1 MKVLHLL
8 SAGNIGG
15 IEVLCKDI
23 AQNNKEDNLFA
34 FLFAGGAIEDK
45 IRQIGAPVYS
55 VYKEKKWNVW
65 KRIKRLK
72 EVLEQN
78 QVKVVLVHNDGISIL
93 IYYLLLA
100 ALKKD
105 IYFVRYF
112 HSVFE
117 EKYYYDGNVITNQLK
132 KYLIRQSLRRSD
144 RIVAVS
150 ECVKQSFIDHFE
162 VDPQKMQVIYNGIS
176 EAFFE
181 DTVSEREKS
190 KKDRAEIIYVGRL
203 VEVKGIDILLDAFC
217 RLLEK
222 KPETILRLVGDGE
235 ERQRYQ
241 EQVRSMGMEQSVIF
255 EGFQMEKEK
264 YFKAADIFVYPSR
277 CEEAFGISIVEAMA
291 YGLLCIASKAGGIP
305 EIIKDGQ
312 NGFLFKNE
320 DSMDLEKKLLLA
332 ISSIE
337 ERQGQEM
344 SLRAKETAHFFT
356 IGNTME
362 QLQELYESL
371 AECRL

>member
-23 AQNNKEDNLFA
+23 AQNDKENNIFA
-34 FLFAGGAIEDK
+34 FLFDGGAIEDK
-45 IRQIGAPVYS
+45 IREIGAPVYS
-55 VYKEKKWNVW
+55 VYKEKRWNIW
-65 KRIKRLK
+65 KRMRILDTICEENQIKA
-72 EVLEQN
+72 
-78 QVKVVLVHNDGISIL
+78 VLVHNDGISIL

-100 ALKKD
+100 KRKQN
-105 IYFVRYF
+105 IYFIRYF

-117 EKYYYDGNVITNQLK
+117 EKYYYDGNMITNRLK
-132 KYLIRQSLRRSD
+132 KHLIRQSLKRSD

-150 ECVKQSFIDHFE
+150 ECVKQSFLDNFE
-162 VDPQKMQVIYNGIS
+162 VDRRKMHVIYNGIS
-176 EAFFE
+176 EALFE
-181 DTVSEREKS
+181 NNPQKS
-190 KKDRAEIIYVGRL
+190 NFDKKNKIEIIYVGRL
-203 VEVKGIDILLDAFC
+203 VDVKGIDILLEAFG

-222 KPETILRLVGDGE
+222 KPEIILRLIGDGE
-235 ERQRYQ
+235 ERKSYQ
-241 EQVRSMGMEQSVIF
+241 EQVRSMGIEQSVIF
-255 EGFQMEKEK
+255 EGFQMEKER
-264 YFKAADIFVYPSR
+264 YFREADIFVYPSR

-291 YGLLCIASKAGGIP
+291 YGLLCIASNAGGIP

-337 ERQGQEM
+337 ERQEQEM
-344 SLRAKETAHFFT
+344 SLQAKETAHFFT
-356 IGNTME
+356 IENTIE
-362 QLQELYESL
+362 QLHELYHSL
-371 AECRL
+371 GDEQG